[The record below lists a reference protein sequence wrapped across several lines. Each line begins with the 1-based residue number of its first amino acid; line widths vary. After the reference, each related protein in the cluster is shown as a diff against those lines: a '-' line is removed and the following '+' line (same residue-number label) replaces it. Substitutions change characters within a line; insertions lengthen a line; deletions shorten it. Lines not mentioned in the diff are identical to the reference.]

1 MQSDA
6 RKGSVQIACARHIQD
21 QQAQELRRGLDFSS
35 LSRSVGVGRIGEQ
48 RDRCACRQQFTQHLE
63 PLRSRLHAKRG
74 CARDIA
80 ARPVEPWDQ
89 AGGD

>member
-1 MQSDA
+1 MQGDA

-35 LSRSVGVGRIGEQ
+35 LSRSVGVGRITVAPAGNSSLK
-48 RDRCACRQQFTQHLE
+48 HLE
-63 PLRSRLHAKRG
+63 PLRSQLQAKRG
-74 CARDIA
+74 CAHDIA
-80 ARPVEPWDQ
+80 AQPIEPWDQ

>member
-1 MQSDA
+1 VL
-6 RKGSVQIACARHIQD
+6 G
-21 QQAQELRRGLDFSS
+21 
-35 LSRSVGVGRIGEQ
+35 IGEQ

-63 PLRSRLHAKRG
+63 PLRSQLHAKRG